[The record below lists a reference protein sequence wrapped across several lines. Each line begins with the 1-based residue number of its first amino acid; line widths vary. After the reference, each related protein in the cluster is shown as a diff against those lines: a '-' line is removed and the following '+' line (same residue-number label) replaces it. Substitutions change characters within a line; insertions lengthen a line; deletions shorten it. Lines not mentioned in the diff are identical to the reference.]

1 MLRYDYYSR
10 DEKHF
15 SAMVL
20 PYLFMYENF
29 LGLKSF
35 LKLINTKMIDRA
47 DLVKKQK
54 LIPLDQF
61 SKKTDTIQI
70 VPELHIERDLS
81 KKKIDIPPDC
91 FKNKRSNAQSVPD
104 LLIIYSEWAILIEV
118 KFFTSFSG
126 ISVYDQM
133 IKQQY
138 ILDIIKS
145 LSNGKIENTIQI
157 AITPLDIN
165 IRDYILIQWE
175 EIYNQLK
182 PVVQNNDYVLT
193 CLKNVI
199 EGYSNY

>member
-1 MLRYDYYSR
+1 
-10 DEKHF
+10 
-15 SAMVL
+15 MVL

-29 LGLKSF
+29 KGLKSF
-35 LKLINTKMIDRA
+35 LELINTKMIDRA
-47 DLVKKQK
+47 DLAQKPK

-104 LLIIYSEWAILIEV
+104 LLIIYSELAILIEV

-145 LSNGKIENTIQI
+145 LSNGKIQNTIQV
-157 AITPLDIN
+157 AVTPLDIY

-182 PVVQNNDYVLT
+182 PVIQNSDYVLM

-199 EGYSNY
+199 EGYSNF